1 MLLEGITQDHIEAAA
16 SKIDK
21 EGVPRN
27 HVWNNYY
34 IVVNGKE
41 YPFKYPVLLSLHR
54 LGRPVTEFR
63 STETNREYIRRLGF
77 EIREYPGGYNFFTPE
92 ELAFYA
98 SISGKS
104 YGTGEGEEQ
113 YYKQKLDGII
123 AKVNFWASRIAPEG
137 WKVKEDNRWQNR
149 GKIKGYLWPRIY
161 FEEDADVFFNVEVN
175 ANKQFIGYKLDG
187 YYQTQKAMS
196 PAQVRILDDF
206 KKRNN
211 IEFVQIPFSK
221 LSDYKWEKLFTA
233 SVAYIEALKPKLLE
247 LRHLIRN
254 EAVNETRVCRIVWNS
269 NGWKMPS
276 GREGKSTVA
285 GYEAEHGYGFDEWL
299 LDSSREIEG
308 YIYGFLAP
316 VYEDYI
322 TNIGKQLDI
331 ILFTRSGKD
340 CKNYWVGKL
349 RNVDVLTKIQA
360 ANALQIFMERGW
372 YQQMHD
378 DIALCGLNPES
389 IDSWYGGIPEKLINV
404 KFPKESLQELLSEL
418 VPLSDQEIIKT
429 YHYKLLRKEV
439 AGMDEQ
445 FDQDT
450 DREFSFDSGSTK
462 PATTKSGPRLR
473 SRAEVEIEYR
483 HNDLQ
488 SKFLLFLQHQF
499 GEDNV
504 KRECRTFGG
513 CRIDIVR
520 KSSSGFVFY
529 EVKVYNSLRLS
540 IRESLGQLL
549 DYCFFPGRSDAEE
562 ILLVSDVQPDEDDKL
577 YLKTIRGLL
586 AISFSYIHFD
596 LVRNE
601 IVGTY

>member
-1 MLLEGITQDHIEAAA
+1 MLLEGITQDNIEAAA

-34 IVVNGKE
+34 LVVNGKE
-41 YPFKYPVLLSLHR
+41 YPFKYPVR
-54 LGRPVTEFR
+54 LALERIGRDVTEFR

-77 EIREYPGGYNFFTPE
+77 EIREYPEGYNFFTPE
-92 ELAFYA
+92 ELDFYA

-104 YGTGEGEEQ
+104 YGTGEGDQQ

-123 AKVNFWASRIAPEG
+123 AKVNFWAARIAPKG

-149 GKIKGYLWPRIY
+149 GRIKGYLWPRIY

-175 ANKQFIGYKLDG
+175 ADEQFIGYKLDG
-187 YYQTQKAMS
+187 YYKTQKAMS
-196 PAQVRILDDF
+196 LAQVMILDDF
-206 KKRNN
+206 KERNG

-221 LSDYKWEKLFTA
+221 ISDYNWEKLFAA
-233 SVAYIEALKPKLLE
+233 SAAYIETLKPKLLE
-247 LRHLIRN
+247 LRRLIRN
-254 EAVNETRVCRIVWNS
+254 EEVKETRVSRIVWNS

-276 GREGKSTVA
+276 GREGKSTIA
-285 GYEAEHGYGFDEWL
+285 GYEAEHGYGLDEWL
-299 LDSSREIEG
+299 FDSSREIEE
-308 YIYGFLAP
+308 YIYGFLP
-316 VYEDYI
+316 SVYEDYN
-322 TNIGKQLDI
+322 TNIGKQMDI
-331 ILFTRSGKD
+331 ILFCRNGKD
-340 CKNYWVGKL
+340 GKNYWVGKL
-349 RNVDVLTKIQA
+349 RNVDVLTKMQA
-360 ANALQIFMERGW
+360 ADALKIFVERGL

-389 IDSWYGGIPEKLINV
+389 LDDWYDGTPEKLINV
-404 KFPKESLQELLSEL
+404 RFPKDSLQELLTEL

-439 AGMDEQ
+439 SGMDEQ
-445 FDQDT
+445 FAQDT

-462 PATTKSGPRLR
+462 AGTLKSGLRLR
-473 SRAEVEIEYR
+473 SGAEVEIEYR

-499 GEDNV
+499 GTDNV
-504 KRECRTFGG
+504 KRECKTFGG
-513 CRIDIVR
+513 CRIDVVR
-520 KSSSGFVFY
+520 KTTSGFVFY

-549 DYCFFPGRSDAEE
+549 DYCFFPGRSDAKE
-562 ILLVSDVQPDEDDKL
+562 IALVSDVQPDEDDKL

-596 LVRNE
+596 LVRNK
-601 IVGTY
+601 IVGSY